1 MWEANIKA
9 LLLLSLFAIA
19 GLAQPHDDKHPVK
32 DRQSQEDLSI
42 APDRS

>member
-9 LLLLSLFAIA
+9 LLLLSLFALA
-19 GLAQPHDDKHPVK
+19 GLAQPQDTKDSVK
-32 DRQSQEDLSI
+32 EGQSQEDLSI